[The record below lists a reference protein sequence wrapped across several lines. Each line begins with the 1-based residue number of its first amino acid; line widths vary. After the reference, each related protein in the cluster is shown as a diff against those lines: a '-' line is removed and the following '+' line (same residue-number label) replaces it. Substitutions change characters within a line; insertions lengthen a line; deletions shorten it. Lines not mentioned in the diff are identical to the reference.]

1 MPTPGSIIHNPDTG
15 DSYEFI
21 ETSAGTGGERVVMKA
36 VIRRKGQLVP
46 KHFHMLQDET
56 FDVVSGQLTV
66 WLDGK
71 ETVHGPGSR
80 VELPKGVA
88 HNHYNASDE
97 PLTYIHTV
105 SPGLDFDHLIEN
117 LVGLAADG
125 KSKDGDYGL
134 MQQLVSLRYLDS
146 RSYLADMPV
155 GLQDALSAVVGP
167 LGRLLGY
174 RAIYRKYSGFEK

>member
-1 MPTPGSIIHNPDTG
+1 MPTPGSIIHSPDTG

-46 KHFHMLQDET
+46 KHFHMMQDET

-174 RAIYRKYSGFEK
+174 RAIYRKNSGFEK